1 MQAFAR
7 FATPNGRKY
16 MQQLCRHFAH
26 KVEVVEGDT
35 SGECRFSCGIAALTA
50 DEHGLQIEVTS
61 GTSDDL
67 EQTKSVIESHLLRF
81 AFREDP
87 GSLSWREI
95 STGDVNV

>member
-26 KVEVVEGDT
+26 KVEVVETDT

-50 DEHGLQIEVTS
+50 DQDGLHIAVTS
-61 GTSDDL
+61 GTPDDL
-67 EQTKSVIESHLLRF
+67 EQTKSVVESHLLRF
-81 AFREDP
+81 AFREEP
-87 GSLSWREI
+87 GSLSWRT
-95 STGDVNV
+95 STTGEVNA